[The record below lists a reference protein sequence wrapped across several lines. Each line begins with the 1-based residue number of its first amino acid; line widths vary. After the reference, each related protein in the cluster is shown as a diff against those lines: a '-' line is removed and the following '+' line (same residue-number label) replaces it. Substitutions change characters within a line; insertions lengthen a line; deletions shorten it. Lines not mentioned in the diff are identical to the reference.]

1 MKKGLF
7 KNLWGWMGEKAFNA
21 VLDKA
26 LMIIVGSGIVG
37 SLHFLKS
44 EDEAKSDPKAG
55 AKLELS
61 QPKHQRKNHEIRAK
75 SQSKGLVANENETVD
90 RAVFPKE
97 PEISEGLGVFVL
109 SEDRSCIVSANRR
122 VINSEEKTELV
133 TFVYQANNT
142 EISRKLE
149 NRVSKTY
156 FRCVGR
162 SPASLGQRL
171 STEEFRIKIN

>member
-26 LMIIVGSGIVG
+26 LMVLVGSGIVG
-37 SLHFLKS
+37 SLHFFKS
-44 EDEAKSDPKAG
+44 EDEPQSVAKV
-55 AKLELS
+55 ELS
-61 QPKHQRKNHEIRAK
+61 QPKNHKRNHEIRAK
-75 SQSKGLVANENETVD
+75 SQSRGLVAHQNETVEKTIL
-90 RAVFPKE
+90 PKG

-122 VINSEEKTELV
+122 LINSEDKTELV

-142 EISRKLE
+142 EISRRLE

-156 FRCVGR
+156 FRCLGR